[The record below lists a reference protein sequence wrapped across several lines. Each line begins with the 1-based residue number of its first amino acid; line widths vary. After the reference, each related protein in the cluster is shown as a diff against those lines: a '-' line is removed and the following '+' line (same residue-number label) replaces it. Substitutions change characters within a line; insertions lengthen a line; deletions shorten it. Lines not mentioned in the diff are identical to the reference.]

1 VKGVSK
7 IDKYVIKKVRERRLE
22 LGLSQYKLSL
32 EMDLSNSFVGNI
44 ESEKKISKWNLSH
57 INELAKILNVSPQYF
72 LPEKPL

>member
-1 VKGVSK
+1 MKGVSK
-7 IDKYVIKKVRERRLE
+7 IDKYVIKKVRERREE
-22 LGLSQYKLSL
+22 LGISQYKLSL

-57 INELAKILNVSPQYF
+57 INELAKILKVSPQYF